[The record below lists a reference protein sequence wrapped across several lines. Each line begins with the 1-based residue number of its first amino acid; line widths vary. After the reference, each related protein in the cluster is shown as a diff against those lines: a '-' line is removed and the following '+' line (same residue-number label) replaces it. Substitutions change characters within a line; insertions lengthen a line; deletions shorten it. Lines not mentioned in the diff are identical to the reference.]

1 MLLMNVSIRESLGA
15 KLILLGGGGHGRV
28 LVDALRAC
36 GSSVDG
42 LLDAREAAEVR
53 VKDVRLLGDD
63 HWLLSQSTNA
73 IVLINGVGANPAV
86 APRAALFDRWHSAGF
101 AFLGVTHPSA
111 AVSPES
117 RLGEGV
123 QVLARAVIQTGAV
136 VGENVVVNTGAILEH
151 DVRVGTHV
159 FVSPGAV
166 VCGDVQIGHATFIGA
181 GALVLPGVK
190 VGNNA
195 IVAAGATV
203 TKDVADGA
211 VVVGVPARE
220 RRTDAPYADG
230 RGRTEN

>member
-1 MLLMNVSIRESLGA
+1 MIASIRESVGA

-42 LLDAREAAEVR
+42 LLDAREATDVR

-63 HWLLSQSTNA
+63 HWLLSQSTSA
-73 IVLINGVGANPAV
+73 VVLINGVGANPSV
-86 APRAALFDRWHSAGF
+86 VPRNALFDRLHSAGF
-101 AFLGVTHPSA
+101 AFLSVVHPSA
-111 AVSPES
+111 VVSPES

-123 QVLARAVIQTGAV
+123 QVLARAVVQAGAV
-136 VGENVVVNTGAILEH
+136 VGDNVVVNTGAILEH
-151 DVRVGTHV
+151 DVSVDSHV
-159 FVSPGAV
+159 FISPGAV
-166 VCGDVQIGHATFIGA
+166 VCGDAKIGHGTFIGT

-195 IVAAGATV
+195 VVAAGATV

-220 RRTDAPYADG
+220 RRTDAPNTDG
-230 RGRTEN
+230 RGRTGN